1 MKNVLDI
8 KMRCSAVYFVVVAE
22 RWKASNSDGIGC
34 YQFSEAHEMHC
45 NGDEGENKRRRE
57 KWRRENQLIDTSTE
71 HWMSSCYRACYKQY
85 AYEIS
90 TSHFV
95 RWTGWMKRVD
105 FLVKCNRATVVRSN
119 ITRQKERAK
128 KSEVDQ
134 NPFITLAM
142 RYAECW
148 IFHRSVILNESIELC
163 KYVWMMLGWVESAW
177 RRRKHADCNR
187 RLKIWKLSCKLRA
200 AA

>member
-45 NGDEGENKRRRE
+45 NGDEGENKRKRE

-119 ITRQKERAK
+119 ITRGKRKRK
-128 KSEVDQ
+128 KLKSTRILLSHSPWDMLNVEFSIGRSYWMKALNCVSMYEWWWAGWKVLEKDA
-134 NPFITLAM
+134 NTLTAI
-142 RYAECW
+142 A
-148 IFHRSVILNESIELC
+148 V
-163 KYVWMMLGWVESAW
+163 
-177 RRRKHADCNR
+177 
-187 RLKIWKLSCKLRA
+187 
-200 AA
+200 